1 MTENYD
7 YLEQIATRANLH
19 VQTLEKTKD
28 YLVEKRITDKNLI
41 RDALIIGQVWAS
53 DTAGKPLTHND
64 LMMYLGND
72 DGPTL
77 DYNEIVLDEE
87 HKGKTLNELLELVVK
102 RKLK

>member
-1 MTENYD
+1 MTENIE
-7 YLEQIATRANLH
+7 YLEKLATRANLH

-28 YLVEKRITDKNLI
+28 YLVEKRITDKEII

-53 DTAGKPLTHND
+53 DLLGMPLTHND

-72 DGPTL
+72 DMMTL

-87 HKGKTLNELLELVVK
+87 HKGKTLNELLDLVVN
-102 RKLK
+102 RSPL